1 MDPLLGPLC
10 VVELATRMPPSAVRT
25 WVLLRQGVSVVSR
38 RFYVRPGRL
47 VRSLTEQTEGSL
59 HNGGAERVRRAGD
72 LLSRDHG
79 TPVAPFRPDIGEAAL
94 SGVKMHDTALR
105 ILVVDQNVT
114 RASILE
120 EGLREAGYT
129 NVAVVRDMQN
139 LLRRIVDADPDVI
152 FIDLENPNRD
162 VLEQMFQVSRCVRRP
177 IAMFVDHSDTEMI
190 RAAVESGVSAY
201 VVDGLR
207 KERVKSILDTAVS
220 RFNAFNQLRDELD
233 RARQELE
240 ERKIIERAK
249 GILMRDRGLS
259 EEAAYA
265 LLRKAAMNENRR
277 VAEVA
282 QSLVTA
288 SRLLK

>member
-1 MDPLLGPLC
+1 MADP
-10 VVELATRMPPSAVRT
+10 
-25 WVLLRQGVSVVSR
+25 
-38 RFYVRPGRL
+38 
-47 VRSLTEQTEGSL
+47 
-59 HNGGAERVRRAGD
+59 
-72 LLSRDHG
+72 
-79 TPVAPFRPDIGEAAL
+79 
-94 SGVKMHDTALR
+94 ALR
-105 ILVVDQNVT
+105 ILVVDQNIT

-129 NVAVVRDMQN
+129 NVTVVRDMQN

-177 IAMFVDHSDTEMI
+177 VAMFVDHSDTDMI
-190 RAAVESGVSAY
+190 RAAVESGVGAY

-207 KERVKSILDTAVS
+207 KERVKSILEMAVS
-220 RFNAFNQLRDELD
+220 RFNAFNQLRNELD
-233 RARQELE
+233 QVKQELE
-240 ERKIIERAK
+240 DRKIIERAK
-249 GILMRDRGLS
+249 GILMRERGLS
-259 EEAAYA
+259 EEAAYT

-288 SRLLK
+288 ARILG